1 MKCYSNPSDPHCV
14 KHRVL
19 GNSELQLG
27 KLQRNACMTLKS
39 HPRSIFD
46 LKIVYFE
53 TLVHSYSHF
62 WIRMGIMSLSV
73 SPRLGDT
80 LDCGRMSHN
89 VVQRRRGNNQ
99 SSSIRVLLDRAYLEG
114 WDRPSLVCASWG
126 GSGGGQETRDDGLLD
141 NIEITSEERREIAE
155 RLKKRRLKR
164 RQGGA
169 VRRDD
174 VQIGLD
180 DEQVSRAA
188 TRREGRRSRRSRAS
202 SSQDS
207 GISQDNE
214 VYDVEYEDSY
224 FGWGQGS
231 SKAAGNSWD
240 AAPIDDSGGAI
251 PEDEPTSSSN
261 EYQDTSNFIDPPDIV
276 ILSPDELDR
285 VLPVLPFAAQADY
298 FTGGAAQAVQR
309 WGASLALTVLFSKAA
324 LLAATSLTW
333 PLWWPWARAANRN
346 YGIRSKMEYGGIWRT
361 RILEIEK
368 GGRPRARFGDLK
380 DDTPKFSMM
389 KTSRIVVGEENGAQT
404 ELVLPY
410 DARFDVLQIGEVAEV
425 VVLSNSTS
433 FSDIKAIKDV
443 YLPDSGLWLSEYP
456 YIDRAEFL
464 EISLDVERE
473 ISSEYR

>member
-1 MKCYSNPSDPHCV
+1 MTHIASNTEFWPFLYCNLINFT
-14 KHRVL
+14 RYT
-19 GNSELQLG
+19 G
-27 KLQRNACMTLKS
+27 KLQCNACMAVKS
-39 HPRSIFD
+39 HPRLISG
-46 LKIVYFE
+46 LKILYCK
-53 TLVHSYSHF
+53 TLIQLYSLY
-62 WIRMGIMSLSV
+62 WIMVGVLSLSV

-80 LDCGRMSHN
+80 KDSGRRPHI
-89 VVQRRRGNNQ
+89 VAQGHHGNNQ
-99 SSSIRVLLDRAYLEG
+99 NFTVRVSLNMTYREG
-114 WDRPSLVCASWG
+114 WDRASLVRASWG
-126 GSGGGQETRDDGLLD
+126 GSGGQETRDDGLLD

-155 RLKKRRLKR
+155 RLKQRRMKR
-164 RQGGA
+164 RQGGT

-174 VQIGLD
+174 VQVGLD
-180 DEQVSRAA
+180 DEQVSQSA

-202 SSQDS
+202 SSQGS
-207 GISQDNE
+207 GMSQDNE

-224 FGWGQGS
+224 FGWGQDS
-231 SKAAGNSWD
+231 SKAAANSWD
-240 AAPIDDSGGAI
+240 AAPIDDGAI
-251 PEDEPTSSSN
+251 RNDEPTTSSN
-261 EYQDTSNFIDPPDIV
+261 EYQDTNNFVDPPDIV

-368 GGRPRARFGDLK
+368 GGRPRARFGDSK
-380 DDTPKFSMM
+380 DETPRFSTM

-433 FSDIKAIKDV
+433 FNDIKAIKDV